1 MKRLLLPLVLCL
13 AASLASAEVFQV
25 EDIRLEGL
33 QRVSAGTVF
42 ASMPVNV
49 GDLVDDNSLKQIT
62 RTLFRSGYF
71 DDIKVARDGSVL
83 IIAVTERPAVAE
95 ISFEGNKAIKTEDL
109 MKALRDNGLAEGQIF
124 RQTIL
129 EGIIQELQHQYVAQG
144 RYGAVVKTEVE
155 ELPRNRVA
163 IKVNVSEGDVA
174 KIKHI
179 NIIGARAF
187 DQDELLDL
195 FESGTTSWFRWLRG
209 YDNYAS
215 ETLSGDLERLQSCH
229 LDRAYLKFAIDSI
242 QVTISPDK
250 LVAFVSSNVVQGD
263 VNTVSDVVL
272 AGDLV
277 V

>member
-13 AASLASAEVFQV
+13 AASLARAEVFQV

-83 IIAVTERPAVAE
+83 IIAVKERPAVAE
-95 ISFEGNKAIKTEDL
+95 ITFEGNKAIKTEDL

-129 EGIIQELQHQYVAQG
+129 EGMIQEL
-144 RYGAVVKTEVE
+144 
-155 ELPRNRVA
+155 
-163 IKVNVSEGDVA
+163 
-174 KIKHI
+174 
-179 NIIGARAF
+179 
-187 DQDELLDL
+187 
-195 FESGTTSWFRWLRG
+195 
-209 YDNYAS
+209 
-215 ETLSGDLERLQSCH
+215 
-229 LDRAYLKFAIDSI
+229 
-242 QVTISPDK
+242 
-250 LVAFVSSNVVQGD
+250 
-263 VNTVSDVVL
+263 
-272 AGDLV
+272 
-277 V
+277 